1 MCIKKEKETIILE
14 KLINV
19 VVVDDNSA
27 VTNNMKK
34 YFLSSTNVKIV
45 AIFNNGK
52 DGLDYLLNNEKEYD
66 AIILDIVLP
75 QVDGIRILEELQMHN
90 ITKQIMILSSYK
102 DEYTIQ
108 RVRQL
113 GASFYMLKPFSMESL
128 EKRLLDICYNTHI
141 KPSYVSTSVEYE
153 VSSIL
158 HELGIPSH
166 LRGYQYIRD
175 GILLM
180 YENDMNTTLVTKDI
194 YPELADKYDTT
205 SSRVERA
212 IRHAIE
218 ISWVRG
224 DLKLMENLFGHS
236 IDYEKSKPT
245 NSEFLATIA
254 DRLKLNSKTLIS

>member
-1 MCIKKEKETIILE
+1 ME

-19 VVVDDNSA
+19 VVVDDNNA
-27 VTNNMKK
+27 VTNSMKK
-34 YFLSSTNVKIV
+34 YFLSSDRIKIIDV
-45 AIFNNGK
+45 INNGEA
-52 DGLDYLLNNEKEYD
+52 GLKYLINNVNDYD
-66 AIILDIVLP
+66 FVILDIILP
-75 QVDGIRILEELQMHN
+75 QVDGIRILEELKIRN
-90 ITKQIMILSSYK
+90 IEKKIMVLSSYK

-108 RVRQL
+108 RVREL
-113 GASFYMLKPFSMESL
+113 GASFYMLKPFSLESL
-128 EKRLLDICYNTHI
+128 EKRIFDIAHNTYI
-141 KPSYVSTSVEYE
+141 KPTFVSQSIEME

-180 YENDMNTTLVTKDI
+180 YENDINTTLVTKDI
-194 YPELADKYDTT
+194 YPEIADKYETT

-218 ISWVRG
+218 ISWIRG

-245 NSEFLATIA
+245 NSEFLTTIA
-254 DRLKLNSKTLIS
+254 DHLKLNNLSLIK

>member
-1 MCIKKEKETIILE
+1 MK

-34 YFLSSTNVKIV
+34 YFLSSADVNIV
-45 AIFNNGK
+45 AILNNGRE
-52 DGLDYLLNNEKEYD
+52 GLDYLINNANSYD
-66 AIILDIVLP
+66 AVILDIVLP
-75 QVDGIRILEELQMHN
+75 QVDGIRILEEMKRLN
-90 ITKQIMILSSYK
+90 ITKKIMILSSYK

-108 RVRQL
+108 RVRDL
-113 GASFYMLKPFSMESL
+113 GASFFMLKPFSMESL
-128 EKRLLDICYNTHI
+128 EKRLIDICHNTFI
-141 KPSYVSTSVEYE
+141 KPQFESQTIEVE
-153 VSSIL
+153 VSNIL

-175 GILLM
+175 GILLI
-180 YENDMNTTLVTKDI
+180 YENDFNTTLVTKDI
-194 YPELADKYDTT
+194 YPEIADKYETT

-218 ISWVRG
+218 ISWIRG

-245 NSEFLATIA
+245 NSEFLTTIA
-254 DRLKLNSKTLIS
+254 DRLKLNKHSLVG

>member
-1 MCIKKEKETIILE
+1 MK

-27 VTNNMKK
+27 VTNNIRK
-34 YFLSSTNVKIV
+34 YFLSSNDINIV
-45 AIFNNGK
+45 EVINNGK
-52 DGLDYLLNNEKEYD
+52 DALEYLINNVSQYD
-66 AIILDIVLP
+66 AIILDIILP
-75 QVDGIRILEELQMHN
+75 HVDGIQILEELKRRN
-90 ITKQIMILSSYK
+90 IVKKTMVLSSYK

-108 RVRQL
+108 RVREL
-113 GASFYMLKPFSMESL
+113 GASFFMLKPFSMESL
-128 EKRLLDICYNTHI
+128 EKRILDICHNTFI
-141 KPSYVSTSVEYE
+141 QPAFVAQSIEFE
-153 VSSIL
+153 VTNLL

-175 GILLM
+175 GILLI
-180 YENDMNTTLVTKDI
+180 YENDFNTTLVTKDI
-194 YPELADKYDTT
+194 YPEIADKYETT

-245 NSEFLATIA
+245 NSEFLTTIA
-254 DRLKLNSKTLIS
+254 DRLKLNSKSLVA